1 MNTLHIPILDR
12 SVSRLGMGSMIFS
25 PDCRD
30 LVFELLDHFQA
41 RGGNLIDTAQVYGG
55 GQSERAI
62 GLYLAERGNRDQWV
76 ILDKGCENPADVHPA
91 GIHAAIDCN
100 LERLGID
107 CIDLWLLHRDNE
119 ATPAGAI
126 VDALNEEV
134 GRGRIRAFGG
144 SNWTVPRL
152 AEANAYAEAHGLIPM
167 AVSSPHVCLAT
178 AIEPFWPKC
187 TQASHSDLLWYAEHT
202 IPVLAWSSQGRGFFL
217 DYSGPDDRGHPD
229 LVRVYHNESNFEK
242 LRRVRELARARGV
255 APVEIALA
263 YVLNLPAPIVA
274 LVGPATVA
282 EIDSCVAASEL
293 EVTPDEMA
301 WLDLRCEKA

>member
-1 MNTLHIPILDR
+1 MKTLHIPVLDR
-12 SVSRLGMGSMIFS
+12 TVSRLGMGSMIFS

-62 GLYLAERGNRDQWV
+62 GLYLAERGNRDRWV

-91 GIHAAIDCN
+91 GIHAAIDSN

-119 ATPAGAI
+119 ETPIGAI

-134 GRGRIRAFGG
+134 DRGRIRAFGG
-144 SNWTVPRL
+144 SNWTVARL
-152 AEANAYAEAHGLIPM
+152 AEANAYAAAHELMPM

-187 TQASHSDLLWYAEHT
+187 TQASYSDLLWYAEHT
-202 IPVLAWSSQGRGFFL
+202 IPVFAWSSQGRGFFL
-217 DYSGPDDRGHPD
+217 DYSGPGDGSHPD
-229 LVRVYHNESNFEK
+229 LARVYHNEGNFEK
-242 LRRVRELARARGV
+242 LRRVRELAKARGLAAV
-255 APVEIALA
+255 QIALA
-263 YVLNLPAPIVA
+263 YVLSLAAPIVA
-274 LVGPATVA
+274 LVGPATTG
-282 EIDSCVAASEL
+282 EIDSCVAASDLEL
-293 EVTPDEMA
+293 TAEEMQ
-301 WLDLRCEKA
+301 WLELTRDAV